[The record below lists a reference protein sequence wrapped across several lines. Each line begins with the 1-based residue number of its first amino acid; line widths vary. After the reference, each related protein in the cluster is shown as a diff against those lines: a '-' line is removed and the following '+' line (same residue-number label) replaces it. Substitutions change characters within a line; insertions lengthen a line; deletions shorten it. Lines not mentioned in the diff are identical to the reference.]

1 MKKIYRLLDEIIAL
15 NVQVDYS
22 RHDTMLTVSQSE
34 EKREQLQIE
43 LSRPRTNS
51 IKFFGSCIETRSPGE
66 LSSMLSR
73 KQSRNQKC
81 RR

>member
-34 EKREQLQIE
+34 EKREQLQIALVKAE
-43 LSRPRTNS
+43 D
-51 IKFFGSCIETRSPGE
+51 KFDKVLWKLHRDAKSWRALKHAVKKAKP
-66 LSSMLSR
+66 
-73 KQSRNQKC
+73 
-81 RR
+81 

>member
-34 EKREQLQIE
+34 DKREQLQIE
-43 LSRPRTNS
+43 LVKAEDAKSWRAL
-51 IKFFGSCIETRSPGE
+51 KHAV
-66 LSSMLSR
+66 
-73 KQSRNQKC
+73 QKAKS
-81 RR
+81 